1 MRTTIKDIAELANV
15 SIATVSKV
23 INGKDSSISK
33 KTREKI
39 KRIIEEENYIPNSV
53 ARTLVTKQSYSLG
66 MIVPDICNPF
76 FSQLIRG
83 VEEDA
88 NKKGYDLIITNT
100 DDDDEKLLVQLE
112 LMKKKMV
119 DGLILISSQNSSIG
133 EILDDINIPTVLVD
147 RVVEH
152 RSLVGRVEIDNKKGG
167 SLATSHLIEKGCKKI
182 VFLAGDIQTFSSY
195 QRYLGYKSALEDHG
209 LKFDETLVE
218 FGSFHSEFGYN
229 AVLSLLG
236 KKCSFDGIYASNDM
250 IAVGAMQALK
260 SCGYRIPED
269 IKVIGFDDIY
279 LSALVTPT
287 LTTIHQPV
295 FEMGSTASR
304 ILIDY
309 LSNKTKSETPV
320 VCFDTRLIERE
331 STR

>member
-1 MRTTIKDIAELANV
+1 
-15 SIATVSKV
+15 
-23 INGKDSSISK
+23 
-33 KTREKI
+33 
-39 KRIIEEENYIPNSV
+39 
-53 ARTLVTKQSYSLG
+53 
-66 MIVPDICNPF
+66 CNPF

-83 VEEDA
+83 AEEDA

-133 EILDDINIPTVLVD
+133 ELLDNINIPTVLVD
-147 RVVEH
+147 RVVQH
-152 RSLVGRVEIDNKKGG
+152 KSLVGRVEIDNRKGG
-167 SLATSHLIEKGCKKI
+167 YLATSHLIEKGCDKI

-195 QRYLGYKSALEDHG
+195 ERYLGYKSALEDHG
-209 LKFDETLVE
+209 LEFDEALVE
-218 FGSFHSEFGYN
+218 FGSFHADFGYN
-229 AVLSLLG
+229 AVLSLLE
-236 KKCSFDGIYASNDM
+236 KESLFNGIYASNDM

-269 IKVIGFDDIY
+269 IKVVGFDDIY

-287 LTTIHQPV
+287 LTTVHQPV
-295 FEMGSTASR
+295 FEMGSTASK
-304 ILIDY
+304 ILINY
-309 LSNKTKSETPV
+309 LSDKTKKDAPV
-320 VCFDTRLIERE
+320 ICFDTMLVERE